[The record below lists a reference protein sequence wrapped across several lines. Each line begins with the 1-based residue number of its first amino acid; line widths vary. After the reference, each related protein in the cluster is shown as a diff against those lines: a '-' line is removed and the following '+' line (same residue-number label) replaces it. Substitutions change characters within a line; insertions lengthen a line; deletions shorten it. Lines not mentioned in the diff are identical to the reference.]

1 MEKVKLEDLSQDSLF
16 HFSHKKALES
26 IEQEGLRAQIGENAF
41 GIEKTPK
48 VFFSKGDLGIIKV
61 TEVWLRW
68 LLNRIYGPKDRLGMF
83 EKLSSEENKERIRI
97 WTKEFLSGEYKNDS
111 EKQEVLFEYFYDYLE
126 NRRYFVLDLEEGK
139 EYSSDDIDE
148 NKKQLH
154 TRPEIDSL
162 YANIMYG
169 EFSDMS
175 IDKMDDWNMHTKAGV
190 SNIPPKKIRQ
200 VISKE
205 GKEDMLSIVLELY
218 DKYKGIPHNRMLID
232 NFVRYVKKR
241 KELDLIVYGENDKND
256 QINYSREDKRRISS

>member
-1 MEKVKLEDLSQDSLF
+1 MSYVPKKKMKIKLTNNKISYNNPSKSYLNNQKNEKRKINKDSYNN
-16 HFSHKKALES
+16 
-26 IEQEGLRAQIGENAF
+26 I
-41 GIEKTPK
+41 
-48 VFFSKGDLGIIKV
+48 
-61 TEVWLRW
+61 
-68 LLNRIYGPKDRLGMF
+68 
-83 EKLSSEENKERIRI
+83 
-97 WTKEFLSGEYKNDS
+97 
-111 EKQEVLFEYFYDYLE
+111 YDYLE

-139 EYSSDDIDE
+139 EYSSNDIDE

-200 VISKE
+200 VISKD